1 MRSPTG
7 TPLLTASLQTG
18 RRGQQDSGGVFAP
31 DMLAFPSSAQELL
44 GAESWGG
51 GTWDTVP

>member
-7 TPLLTASLQTG
+7 TPLLTASLQIG
-18 RRGQQDSGGVFAP
+18 QRGQQDSGGVFAP